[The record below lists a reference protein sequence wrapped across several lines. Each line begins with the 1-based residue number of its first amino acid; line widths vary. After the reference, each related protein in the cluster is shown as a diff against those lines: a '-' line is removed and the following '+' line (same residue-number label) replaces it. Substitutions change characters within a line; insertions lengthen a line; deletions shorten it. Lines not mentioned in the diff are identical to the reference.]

1 MTFLGQAS
9 IETAYKGQR
18 LGPKEKVS
26 LCPSR
31 TRASVAQ
38 VEKEKTWRLSSKMLK
53 HWHRREARAQVAEPG
68 LRNRLDL
75 MENPS
80 PLKAF
85 QEN

>member
-53 HWHRREARAQVAEPG
+53 HRREACAQVAEPG